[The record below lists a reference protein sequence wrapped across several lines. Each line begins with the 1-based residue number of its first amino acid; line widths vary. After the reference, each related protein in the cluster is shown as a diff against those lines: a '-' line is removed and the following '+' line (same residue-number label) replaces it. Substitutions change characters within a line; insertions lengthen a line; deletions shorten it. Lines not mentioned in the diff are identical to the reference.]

1 MAEVAPE
8 DLRGL
13 YPIDLSGHSPA
24 TSAWA
29 TTSTREA
36 VHEARLAKILRYVTE
51 ASVVRVVH
59 APQHGELVVT
69 GEAVEHGTGLI
80 TLVRTSPDEG
90 CAEESTLLAS
100 LDGEVDD
107 RLLVA
112 VREAR
117 HAGGF
122 TLPVHDLHFVYEFG
136 RQVVQCDLRVA
147 LEETFAV
154 YHDLRDSLAIDRDL
168 SFLIDTCPRELLEE
182 LYDRCPLLC
191 RVAGGIILEGVALD
205 DHFVSLGYDI
215 DVAEDLPILFE
226 RDLAQLDVL
235 VSDLDWTSLCRVA
248 DEGDA

>member
-8 DLRGL
+8 YLRGL
-13 YPIDLSGHSPA
+13 YPVDLSGHSPA

-59 APQHGELVVT
+59 APQHRELVVT

-80 TLVRTSPDEG
+80 TLVRASPDEG

-122 TLPVHDLHFVYEFG
+122 ALPV
-136 RQVVQCDLRVA
+136 
-147 LEETFAV
+147 
-154 YHDLRDSLAIDRDL
+154 
-168 SFLIDTCPRELLEE
+168 
-182 LYDRCPLLC
+182 
-191 RVAGGIILEGVALD
+191 
-205 DHFVSLGYDI
+205 
-215 DVAEDLPILFE
+215 
-226 RDLAQLDVL
+226 
-235 VSDLDWTSLCRVA
+235 
-248 DEGDA
+248 

>member
-13 YPIDLSGHSPA
+13 YPVDLSWHSPA

-36 VHEARLAKILRYVTE
+36 VHEARLAEILCYVTE

-80 TLVRTSPDEG
+80 TLVRASPDEG
-90 CAEESTLLAS
+90 CAEESTLLAR
-100 LDGEVDD
+100 LDGQVDD

-117 HAGGF
+117 HTGGF
-122 TLPVHDLHFVYEFG
+122 TLPVHDLHFIYELG
-136 RQVVQCDLRVA
+136 RQVVECHFGVT

-154 YHDLRDSLAIDRDL
+154 YHDLRDGLAIDRDL

-182 LYDRCPLLC
+182 LYDRCPLL
-191 RVAGGIILEGVALD
+191 RSVAGGIILEGVALD
-205 DHFVSLGYDI
+205 DHFVSLGYDVNI
-215 DVAEDLPILFE
+215 TEDSPILLK
-226 RDLAQLDVL
+226 R
-235 VSDLDWTSLCRVA
+235 
-248 DEGDA
+248 

>member
-13 YPIDLSGHSPA
+13 YPIDLPRHSPA

-36 VHEARLAKILRYVTE
+36 VHEARLTKILCYVTE

-59 APQHGELVVT
+59 APQYGELVVT
-69 GEAVEHGTGLI
+69 GEAVEHRTGLI
-80 TLVRTSPDEG
+80 TLVRTSPNEG

-122 TLPVHDLHFVYEFG
+122 TLPIHDLHFVYEFG
-136 RQVVQCDLRVA
+136 RQVVQSDFRVA

-154 YHDLRDSLAIDRDL
+154 YHDL
-168 SFLIDTCPRELLEE
+168 
-182 LYDRCPLLC
+182 
-191 RVAGGIILEGVALD
+191 
-205 DHFVSLGYDI
+205 
-215 DVAEDLPILFE
+215 
-226 RDLAQLDVL
+226 
-235 VSDLDWTSLCRVA
+235 
-248 DEGDA
+248 

>member
-13 YPIDLSGHSPA
+13 YPVDLSGHSPA

-51 ASVVRVVH
+51 ASVVCVVH

-80 TLVRTSPDEG
+80 TLVRASPDEG

-100 LDGEVDD
+100 LDGQVDD

-122 TLPVHDLHFVYEFG
+122 TLPVHDLHLIYEFG
-136 RQVVQCDLRVA
+136 RQVVKSYFRVA
-147 LEETFAV
+147 LKEAFAV
-154 YHDLRDSLAIDRDL
+154 YHDLRDGLAIDRDL
-168 SFLIDTCPRELLEE
+168 SFLIDTCPGELLEE
-182 LYDRCPLLC
+182 LYDRCPLL
-191 RVAGGIILEGVALD
+191 RSVAGGIILEGVTLD

-215 DVAEDLPILFE
+215 DVAEDSPILLE
-226 RDLAQLDVL
+226 R
-235 VSDLDWTSLCRVA
+235 
-248 DEGDA
+248 